1 MSYETGTQSFK
12 DIVKHFLSVTG
23 DVLKQVAVKE
33 LSKTEAVRKEIE
45 TQKTLTGKN
54 MLWQYFP
61 FVLGGLVL
69 IMVLR
74 FKG

>member
-1 MSYETGTQSFK
+1 MSVETGKQSFK
-12 DIVKHFLSVTG
+12 DVLDNLLKITG

-45 TQKTLTGKN
+45 EQKSLTGKN
-54 MLWQYFP
+54 ILWQYFP

-69 IMVLR
+69 VMVLR